1 MTAATPSAVGSAELQ
16 LLDKSPTPTALVDHE
31 TLRFLAVNEAAL
43 RLFGYSR
50 EEFLGLT
57 LRDTRHPDEDHGQ
70 YVSGGP
76 VLYARHGGMRR
87 HLKRSGEVFIADVV
101 VQDIVFDGRRASL
114 VLILDRTE
122 RARTQTVVRERER
135 LFSAL
140 VEHAPDVIARIDR
153 DLRHIY
159 VNPAIAAATG
169 IAPEQLIGKTNQQL
183 GVPLEL
189 CVRWAAGVRRVFA
202 TGREQDIEITY
213 STDAGPRYYESRMV
227 PERGPDGEVESVL
240 AIARDI
246 TDRKQSEL
254 ALRASESRLRQSQRE
269 FEMLADA
276 LPEVITRFDRELRHT
291 YANAA
296 VESQMGLPRT
306 ALLGRTN
313 GQAGFPRDLAES
325 WDDALRMVF
334 ETGRA
339 LTVEYEYASPGGP
352 KRFEARYIPLAGHG
366 GAIESVLCVA
376 HDFTARQRSEDERL
390 ASVTRQR
397 DAFLREVHH
406 RVKNNLQGVIGL
418 LRQHASGHAGLAPF
432 LDKAISQLQAM
443 AAVHDLQGRELRDGV
458 TLDGM
463 VREIAKSVERATGVQ
478 IAYDGKGRDN
488 EMSQLRESDAV
499 AVALVLNEII
509 MNAAKHGAAQSAKP
523 SVSVT
528 SRINAKRAEIAI
540 VNRGTLPRG
549 FDFARGGALGTG
561 LDLVKALLPMDGAA
575 VSFSGNDGYVRAVIE
590 LYSPLLA
597 AAGQEREEDKRNE
610 WDRRRRAYSDRRR

>member
-1 MTAATPSAVGSAELQ
+1 MTPSTPSTVGTAEFQ
-16 LLDKSPTPTALVDHE
+16 LLEKSPTPSVIFDHE

-43 RLFGYSR
+43 RLFGYGR

-57 LRDTRHPDEDHGQ
+57 LADTRHPDEDHQNHVPRG
-70 YVSGGP
+70 SA
-76 VLYARHGGMRR
+76 LYARHGGMRR
-87 HLKRSGEVFIADVV
+87 HLKRSGEVFLADVV
-101 VQDIVFDGRRASL
+101 VQDIVFEGRKASL
-114 VLILDRTE
+114 VLTLDRTE
-122 RARTQTVVRERER
+122 RARTHTLVRERER

-153 DLRHIY
+153 DLRHVY
-159 VNPAIAAATG
+159 VNPALSAATG
-169 IAPEQLIGKTNQQL
+169 IAPEELIGKTNQQL

-246 TDRKQSEL
+246 TDRKHSEL
-254 ALRASESRLRQSQRE
+254 ALRASESRLRQSQQE

-276 LPEVITRFDRELRHT
+276 LPEVITRYDRELRHT

-296 VESQMGLPRT
+296 IEREMGLPRT

-313 GQAGFPRDLAES
+313 GQAGIPRDLAES
-325 WDDALRMVF
+325 WDDSLRMVF

-339 LTVEYEYASPGGP
+339 ITLEYEYPAAEGP
-352 KRFEARYIPLAGHG
+352 KRFEARYIPLAGHD
-366 GAIESVLCVA
+366 GAIESVMCVA
-376 HDFTARQRSEDERL
+376 YDVTERKRSEDERV
-390 ASVTRQR
+390 ASITRRR

-418 LRQHASGHAGLAPF
+418 LRQNVSGDVALAPF
-432 LDKAISQLQAM
+432 LEKAISQLQAM
-443 AAVHDLQGRELRDGV
+443 AAVHDLQGRELREGV

-478 IAYDGKGRDN
+478 IGYDGKGRDSAT
-488 EMSQLRESDAV
+488 SQLRENDAV

-509 MNAAKHGAAQSAKP
+509 MNAAKHGGTKSAKAAI
-523 SVSVT
+523 SIT
-528 SRINAKRAEIAI
+528 SRINAKRAEIAV

-549 FDFARGGALGTG
+549 FDFARGAGLGTG

-575 VSFSGNDGYVRAVIE
+575 VSFSGNDGYVRTVIE
-590 LYSPLLA
+590 LCSPLLA
-597 AAGQEREEDKRNE
+597 AAPEQEEEKHNE